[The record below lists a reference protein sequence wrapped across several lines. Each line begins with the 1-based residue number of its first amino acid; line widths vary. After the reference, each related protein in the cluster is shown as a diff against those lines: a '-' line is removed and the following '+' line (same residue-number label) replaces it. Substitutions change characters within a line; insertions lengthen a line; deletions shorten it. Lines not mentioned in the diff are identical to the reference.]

1 MNKPYLLFEKIE
13 DKVVEMQIQKLENT
27 KTDNMETSP
36 YPPIG
41 PEMVYDDFAKLDMRV
56 GEILSAE
63 KIEKSKKLLK
73 LQVDIGV
80 EVRTVLSGIAEQFSP
95 EDVIGKKV
103 VLLANLQP
111 RKMMGIESQGMILM
125 SEDKEG
131 VFRFLTPDGEADKGS
146 TIS

>member
-1 MNKPYLLFEKIE
+1 
-13 DKVVEMQIQKLENT
+13 
-27 KTDNMETSP
+27 
-36 YPPIG
+36 
-41 PEMVYDDFAKLDMRV
+41 MVYDDFAKLDMRV

-80 EVRTVLSGIAEQFSP
+80 EVRTVLSGIAEQFST

-103 VLLANLQP
+103 ILLANLQP

-131 VFRFLTPDGEADKGS
+131 VFRFLTPEGEADNGS

>member
-1 MNKPYLLFEKIE
+1 MKGVFTEKLHLQQLEQPQKNEKIE

-27 KTDNMETSP
+27 KTDNLETSG

-41 PEMVYDDFAKLDMRV
+41 PEMVYDDFTKLDMRV

-80 EVRTVLSGIAEQFSP
+80 EVRTVLSGVAEQFDP
-95 EDVIGKKV
+95 QDVVGKKV

-111 RKMMGIESQGMILM
+111 
-125 SEDKEG
+125 G
-131 VFRFLTPDGEADKGS
+131 V
-146 TIS
+146 